1 MKLINLLKESLGL
14 NEGVYDPNILKA
26 FFLAGGPGSGKT
38 FVSGKVTAG
47 HGLRFI
53 NSDTFFEKL
62 LRDAQLSMDL
72 EYLKQEVPDDY
83 EKAMQ
88 LRDKAKISAKKAESN
103 YLIGRLGVIY
113 DGTGAEYDKIQDLR
127 DKCIDLG
134 YDTYMIFVNTSLDV
148 ALERNARRERSV
160 AKDVVTDSWQ
170 SVQNNMGK
178 FQNLFGA
185 SNFIVVDNNKFNEDI
200 LNKVWKRVRSMVK
213 APLKN
218 PIGKRWIEQQLT
230 MRKR

>member
-38 FVSGKVTAG
+38 FVSGKVTSG

-62 LRDAQLSMDL
+62 LRDAKLSMDL

-88 LRDKAKISAKKAESN
+88 LRDKAKMSAGKAEAN
-103 YLIGRLGVIY
+103 YLVGRLGVIY
-113 DGTGAEYDKIQDLR
+113 DGTGAEYDKIKDLR

-148 ALERNARRERSV
+148 ALERNAKRERSV
-160 AKDVVTDSWQ
+160 AKDIVTDSWQ

-178 FQNLFGA
+178 FQNLFGG
-185 SNFIVVDNNKFNEDI
+185 SNFIVVDNNKFNEDV
-200 LNKVWKRVRSMVK
+200 LNKVWKRVRALVK

-218 PIGKRWIEQQLT
+218 PIGKRWIEQQLA